1 MSGHYLKNPTDA
13 SKFRQQYL
21 SNLALQINIDDE
33 NLQANKI
40 YKRTGQTP
48 TQPTDFRTTSEKL
61 GDIEN
66 LKRDLRGELAQIADG
81 PNSDKIVNS
90 LDPIQLQFLAQ
101 HINEIVRDIKPK
113 YKYGVDALVFIPYL
127 ETYMRKAN
135 FTNEV
140 NLGLQ
145 QSPSVILSTQQY
157 ESNMINPNIIKI
169 VYDKVSS
176 NKELFP
182 AGLYENLLYNLTKLN
197 DYLPSQQLLLNIS
210 NETDANKKENLQREL
225 NSAYQDFPT
234 QTQLLN
240 MIKLLDVGLRN
251 KDKPYLENIGF
262 QLLSLITLSDATE
275 QQINLIGQEILGRTP
290 TPQTK
295 AEIQLTRTQINY
307 IATHYRDDND
317 EIFNRIAT
325 ADRTQKQANE
335 LSKTNIIDYIKE
347 MKNNTKLFTLKDIG
361 FSSKAT
367 LNKLRGT
374 LAKVNDIIRPYF
386 EELSAPKKMGGVGLK
401 KTIKVIKGNGVSYYK
416 PKPLEIDY
424 NEGIKK
430 KYTYVPFGNNFI
442 DKHNLSNNIIHIK
455 RSNGA
460 SVLGFPKAR
469 VSDNL
474 GNVMRSIVGNGIA
487 KYDDLEKL
495 TEEEKLYLYKLIKSN
510 KLLNRLSIP
519 APSKKEDDKDI
530 HQYEVMKGEILN
542 GNDNVEM
549 IKKFKLLISKLIH
562 KDLLPKNQAK
572 EILIELASLGY

>member
-1 MSGHYLKNPTDA
+1 MT
-13 SKFRQQYL
+13 RE
-21 SNLALQINIDDE
+21 QID
-33 NLQANKI
+33 
-40 YKRTGQTP
+40 
-48 TQPTDFRTTSEKL
+48 
-61 GDIEN
+61 
-66 LKRDLRGELAQIADG
+66 
-81 PNSDKIVNS
+81 
-90 LDPIQLQFLAQ
+90 
-101 HINEIVRDIKPK
+101 
-113 YKYGVDALVFIPYL
+113 
-127 ETYMRKAN
+127 
-135 FTNEV
+135 
-140 NLGLQ
+140 
-145 QSPSVILSTQQY
+145 
-157 ESNMINPNIIKI
+157 
-169 VYDKVSS
+169 
-176 NKELFP
+176 
-182 AGLYENLLYNLTKLN
+182 
-197 DYLPSQQLLLNIS
+197 
-210 NETDANKKENLQREL
+210 
-225 NSAYQDFPT
+225 
-234 QTQLLN
+234 
-240 MIKLLDVGLRN
+240 
-251 KDKPYLENIGF
+251 
-262 QLLSLITLSDATE
+262 
-275 QQINLIGQEILGRTP
+275 
-290 TPQTK
+290 
-295 AEIQLTRTQINY
+295 Y

-317 EIFNRIAT
+317 EIFNRIAKEGV
-325 ADRTQKQANE
+325 TQKQANE
-335 LSKTNIIDYIKE
+335 LSKSNIIDYIRE
-347 MKNNTKLFTLKDIG
+347 MKNNTKLFTFKDIG

-386 EELSAPKKMGGVGLK
+386 EEISAPKKIGGVGLK
-401 KTIKVIKGNGVSYYK
+401 KTIKVIKGNGVKYYK

-430 KYTYVPFGNNFI
+430 NNTYVPFGNNFI

-487 KYDDLEKL
+487 KFEDLEKL

-542 GNDNVEM
+542 GNDNIEM